1 MQEHGNGIRGDRKGK
16 AAAIRYITNDGFRVL
31 SGEGHE
37 MDLSWIESS

>member
-16 AAAIRYITNDGFRVL
+16 AAAVRYITNNGFMAL